1 MATQVPLKKQETSNE
16 NTGSQPGVLADME
29 RWAGNWMNPL
39 HLFERPAFQEM
50 LPCCDVVDR
59 DNEIV
64 VRVALPG
71 FKKKDIEVSAT
82 DSTLTIQ
89 GKSSEQIEEGKLTG
103 NYYRKEIH
111 NENFMRTI
119 RLPAIVED
127 QKAEAC
133 FKDGLLEVSLPK
145 TEGGKRHTLEIKDR

>member
-1 MATQVPLKKQETSNE
+1 MATQVPLIKQGASDAK
-16 NTGSQPGVLADME
+16 TGSPQGVLADME
-29 RWAGNWMNPL
+29 RWAGNWMSPF
-39 HLFERPAFQEM
+39 HLFDRPTMQEM

-82 DSTLTIQ
+82 DTTLTIQ
-89 GKSSEQIEEGKLTG
+89 GKSSEQIEQGKLAG
-103 NYYRKEIH
+103 NYYRKEIR
-111 NENFMRTI
+111 NESFMRTI

-145 TEGGKRHTLEIKDR
+145 TEGGKRHTLEIKD

>member
-1 MATQVPLKKQETSNE
+1 MATQVPLKKQETSTE
-16 NTGSQPGVLADME
+16 KTGNQHGVLADME
-29 RWAGNWMNPL
+29 RWAGNWMSPF
-39 HLFERPAFQEM
+39 HLFDRPTLQEM

-59 DNEIV
+59 DNEII

-89 GKSSEQIEEGKLTG
+89 GKSSEEIEEGKLAG
-103 NYYRKEIH
+103 DYYRKEIH

-127 QKAEAC
+127 KKAEAC

-145 TEGGKRHTLEIKDR
+145 TEGGKRHTLEIKD

>member
-1 MATQVPLKKQETSNE
+1 MATQVPLKKQDANSE
-16 NTGSQPGVLADME
+16 NMGNPRGVLADME
-29 RWAGNWMNPL
+29 RWAGNWMSPF
-39 HLFERPAFQEM
+39 HLFDRPVLQEM
-50 LPCCDVVDR
+50 LPCCDVLDR
-59 DNEIV
+59 ENEIV

-82 DSTLTIQ
+82 DTTLTIQ
-89 GKSSEQIEEGKLTG
+89 GKSSEQIEEGKLAG
-103 NYYRKEIH
+103 DYYRKEIR

-133 FKDGLLEVSLPK
+133 FKNGLLEVSLPK
-145 TEGGKRHTLEIKDR
+145 TEGGKRHTLEISD